1 MLQLI
6 NSIYTLL
13 TLALLLLIVN
23 YFGNFVVIPQSV
35 IIVVLVLSAFIFFL
49 RMYMRFTQ
57 QRK

>member
-13 TLALLLLIVN
+13 TFALLLLIVN
-23 YFGNFVVIPQSV
+23 YFGSFVVIPQTV
-35 IIVVLVLSAFIFFL
+35 VIVVLVLSAFIFFL

-57 QRK
+57 RK

>member
-6 NSIYTLL
+6 NTIYTLL

-23 YFGNFVVIPQSV
+23 YFGNFIVIPKAL

-49 RMYMRFTQ
+49 RMYMRIT
-57 QRK
+57 QRKP